1 MFKTFCLDVS
11 LISVRKPGWSWWNS
25 HKIGNDVDSSALLS
39 AHIKGFL
46 YLTQHPTKRGRT
58 YFKTRHDAK
67 MLLPSHS
74 VLHENRGC
82 KCVMQKKKWH
92 TDINVDHRLVKL
104 QCALKSPPQ
113 QWIQCMHGYEVR
125 KYHFIWCCQSYMFGI
140 ASWTS
145 SACQNSISVHV
156 DSNHEC
162 RSCPYRKASIL
173 ALTFELGIPIPWIT
187 HDMITT
193 NPKTGVKHLLF
204 FFSISKS

>member
-1 MFKTFCLDVS
+1 MC
-11 LISVRKPGWSWWNS
+11 PWSQSENQVGRDE
-25 HKIGNDVDSSALLS
+25 IR
-39 AHIKGFL
+39 IKLAMMSIHLHFFQLTLKVFL

-58 YFKTRHDAK
+58 CFKTRHDAK

-92 TDINVDHRLVKL
+92 TDINADHRLVKL

-145 SACQNSISVHV
+145 SACQTVSAFMSVQIMNVVHALPK
-156 DSNHEC
+156 SKH
-162 RSCPYRKASIL
+162 SCTYLWARDPYSMDN
-173 ALTFELGIPIPWIT
+173 TW
-187 HDMITT
+187 
-193 NPKTGVKHLLF
+193 
-204 FFSISKS
+204 